1 MNQILFTQDK
11 RNSNSQDTK
20 KIVLFFAVS
29 LIIFG
34 LILFGQG
41 VYGIVKKDSTQ
52 VNKDDETT
60 TISLQQNNSGEVI
73 INVNSQ
79 TIISELIYYW
89 NSEASQTISGNGNTT
104 MQQIITMPAGQNT
117 LTVKTIDVNGKQKTE
132 TQTFKLDVDK
142 PNISLSVIGNKIK
155 IAVDSKADL
164 AYVTYK
170 WNNEQEKKMD
180 MTTFEDKTKFETEIE
195 IPKGKNTLMITAV
208 DIYANKSEKSQEI
221 NGISKPVIKPTINEP
236 YITFTVTSEEDDIK
250 TIEFVYNGKNY
261 KITEDAIKK
270 SQNAKKVSYK
280 LTLEKGKNT
289 LIVKATTQ
297 NGGTAQE
304 GWTYEKNKKQK
315 IVSG

>member
-20 KIVLFFAVS
+20 KIVLFFSVS

-132 TQTFKLDVDK
+132 TQIFKLDVDK

-195 IPKGKNTLMITAV
+195 IQKGKNTLMITAV
-208 DIYANKSEKSQEI
+208 DIYENKSEKSQEI
-221 NGISKPVIKPTINEP
+221 NGISKPVIEPTINEP

-250 TIEFVYNGKNY
+250 TIEFFYNGKNY

-304 GWTYEKNKKQK
+304 GWTYEKK
-315 IVSG
+315 

>member
-20 KIVLFFAVS
+20 KIVLFFSVS

-195 IPKGKNTLMITAV
+195 IQKGKNTLMITAV
-208 DIYANKSEKSQEI
+208 DIYENKSEKSQEI
-221 NGISKPVIKPTINEP
+221 NGISKPVIEPTINEP

-250 TIEFVYNGKNY
+250 TIEFFYNGKNY

-304 GWTYEKNKKQK
+304 GWTYEKK
-315 IVSG
+315 

>member
-304 GWTYEKNKKQK
+304 GWTYEKK
-315 IVSG
+315 

>member
-34 LILFGQG
+34 FILFGQG

-142 PNISLSVIGNKIK
+142 PNISLFVIGNKIK

-164 AYVTYK
+164 AYITYK

-208 DIYANKSEKSQEI
+208 DIYENKSEKSQEI
-221 NGISKPVIKPTINEP
+221 NGISKPVIEPTINEP

-250 TIEFVYNGKNY
+250 TIEFFYNGKNY

-304 GWTYEKNKKQK
+304 GWTYEKK
-315 IVSG
+315 

>member
-34 LILFGQG
+34 FILFGQG

-195 IPKGKNTLMITAV
+195 IQKGKNTLMITAV
-208 DIYANKSEKSQEI
+208 DIYENKSEKSQEI
-221 NGISKPVIKPTINEP
+221 NGISKPVIEPTINEP

-250 TIEFVYNGKNY
+250 TIEFFYNGKNY

-304 GWTYEKNKKQK
+304 GWTYEKK
-315 IVSG
+315 

>member
-20 KIVLFFAVS
+20 KIVLFFSVS

-180 MTTFEDKTKFETEIE
+180 MTTFEDKTKYEVEVE
-195 IPKGKNTLMITAV
+195 IPKGKNTLLVTAT
-208 DIYANKSEKSQEI
+208 DIYENKSEKSQEVK
-221 NGISKPVIKPTINEP
+221 GIAKPVFAKPVINEP
-236 YITFTVTSEEDDIK
+236 YITFTVTSEDDDIK
-250 TIEFVYNGKNY
+250 TIEFFYNGKNY

-304 GWTYEKNKKQK
+304 GWTYEKK
-315 IVSG
+315 

>member
-34 LILFGQG
+34 LVLFGQG

-180 MTTFEDKTKFETEIE
+180 MTTFEDKAKFETEIE

-208 DIYANKSEKSQEI
+208 DIYENKSEKSQEI
-221 NGISKPVIKPTINEP
+221 NGISKPVIEPTINEP

-270 SQNAKKVSYK
+270 SQNAKKV
-280 LTLEKGKNT
+280 
-289 LIVKATTQ
+289 
-297 NGGTAQE
+297 
-304 GWTYEKNKKQK
+304 
-315 IVSG
+315 

>member
-34 LILFGQG
+34 FILFGQG

-132 TQTFKLDVDK
+132 TQIFKLDVDK

-180 MTTFEDKTKFETEIE
+180 MTTFEDKTKYEVEVE
-195 IPKGKNTLMITAV
+195 IPKGKNTLLVTAT
-208 DIYANKSEKSQEI
+208 DIYENKSEKSQEVK
-221 NGISKPVIKPTINEP
+221 GIAKPVFAKPVINEP
-236 YITFTVTSEEDDIK
+236 YITFTVTSEDDDIK
-250 TIEFVYNGKNY
+250 TIEFFYNGKNY

-304 GWTYEKNKKQK
+304 GWTYEKK
-315 IVSG
+315 

>member
-34 LILFGQG
+34 FILFGQG

-132 TQTFKLDVDK
+132 TQIFKLDVDK

-164 AYVTYK
+164 AYITYK

-195 IPKGKNTLMITAV
+195 IQKGKNTLMITAV
-208 DIYANKSEKSQEI
+208 DIYENKSEKSQEI
-221 NGISKPVIKPTINEP
+221 NGISKPVIEPTINEP

-250 TIEFVYNGKNY
+250 TIEFFYNGKNY

-304 GWTYEKNKKQK
+304 GWTYEKK
-315 IVSG
+315 

>member
-104 MQQIITMPAGQNT
+104 MQQTITMPAGQNT

-208 DIYANKSEKSQEI
+208 DIYENKSEKSQEI
-221 NGISKPVIKPTINEP
+221 NGISKPVIEPIINEP

-304 GWTYEKNKKQK
+304 GWTYEKK
-315 IVSG
+315 

>member
-34 LILFGQG
+34 FILFGQG

-180 MTTFEDKTKFETEIE
+180 MTTFEDKTKYEVEVE
-195 IPKGKNTLMITAV
+195 IPKGKNTLLVTATY
-208 DIYANKSEKSQEI
+208 IYENKSEKSQEVK
-221 NGISKPVIKPTINEP
+221 GIAKPVFAKPVINEP
-236 YITFTVTSEEDDIK
+236 YITFTVTSEDDDIK
-250 TIEFVYNGKNY
+250 TIEFFYNGKNY

-304 GWTYEKNKKQK
+304 GWTYEKK
-315 IVSG
+315 

>member
-34 LILFGQG
+34 FILFGQG

-164 AYVTYK
+164 AYITYK

-195 IPKGKNTLMITAV
+195 IPKGKNTLMITA
-208 DIYANKSEKSQEI
+208 AKG
-221 NGISKPVIKPTINEP
+221 GICS
-236 YITFTVTSEEDDIK
+236 S
-250 TIEFVYNGKNY
+250 
-261 KITEDAIKK
+261 
-270 SQNAKKVSYK
+270 
-280 LTLEKGKNT
+280 
-289 LIVKATTQ
+289 
-297 NGGTAQE
+297 
-304 GWTYEKNKKQK
+304 W
-315 IVSG
+315 

>member
-20 KIVLFFAVS
+20 KIVLFFSVS

-180 MTTFEDKTKFETEIE
+180 MTTFEDKTKYEVEVE
-195 IPKGKNTLMITAV
+195 IPKGKYTLLVTAT
-208 DIYANKSEKSQEI
+208 DIYENKSEKSQEVK
-221 NGISKPVIKPTINEP
+221 GIAKPVFAKPVINEP
-236 YITFTVTSEEDDIK
+236 YITFTVTSEDDDIK
-250 TIEFVYNGKNY
+250 TIEFFYNGKNY

-304 GWTYEKNKKQK
+304 GWTYEKK
-315 IVSG
+315 

>member
-34 LILFGQG
+34 FILFGQG

-164 AYVTYK
+164 AYITYK

-195 IPKGKNTLMITAV
+195 IPKGKNTLLVTAT
-208 DIYANKSEKSQEI
+208 DIYENKSEKSQEVK
-221 NGISKPVIKPTINEP
+221 GIAKPVFAKPVINEP
-236 YITFTVTSEEDDIK
+236 YITFTVTSEDDDIK
-250 TIEFVYNGKNY
+250 TIEFFYNGKNY

-304 GWTYEKNKKQK
+304 GWTYEKK
-315 IVSG
+315 

>member
-20 KIVLFFAVS
+20 KIVLFFSVS

-208 DIYANKSEKSQEI
+208 DIYENKSEKSQEI
-221 NGISKPVIKPTINEP
+221 NGISKPVIEPTINEP

-250 TIEFVYNGKNY
+250 TIEFFYNGKNY

-304 GWTYEKNKKQK
+304 GWTYEKK
-315 IVSG
+315 

>member
-34 LILFGQG
+34 FILFGQG

-164 AYVTYK
+164 AYITYK

-208 DIYANKSEKSQEI
+208 DIYENKSEKSQEI
-221 NGISKPVIKPTINEP
+221 NGISKPVIEPTINEP
-236 YITFTVTSEEDDIK
+236 YITFTVTSEDDDIK
-250 TIEFVYNGKNY
+250 TIEFFYNGKNY

-304 GWTYEKNKKQK
+304 GWTYEKK
-315 IVSG
+315 

>member
-34 LILFGQG
+34 LVLFGQG

-180 MTTFEDKTKFETEIE
+180 MTTFEDKAKFETEIE

-208 DIYANKSEKSQEI
+208 DIYENKSEKSQEI
-221 NGISKPVIKPTINEP
+221 NGISKPVIEPTINEP

-304 GWTYEKNKKQK
+304 GWTYEKK
-315 IVSG
+315 

>member
-34 LILFGQG
+34 FILFGQG

-164 AYVTYK
+164 AYITYK

-180 MTTFEDKTKFETEIE
+180 MTTFEDKTKYEVEVE
-195 IPKGKNTLMITAV
+195 IPKGKNTLLVTAT
-208 DIYANKSEKSQEI
+208 DIYENKSEKSQEVK
-221 NGISKPVIKPTINEP
+221 GIAKPVFAKPVINEP
-236 YITFTVTSEEDDIK
+236 YITFTVTSEDDDIK
-250 TIEFVYNGKNY
+250 TIEFFYNGKNY

-304 GWTYEKNKKQK
+304 GWTYEKK
-315 IVSG
+315 

>member
-20 KIVLFFAVS
+20 KIVLFFSVS

-132 TQTFKLDVDK
+132 TQIFKLDVDK

-180 MTTFEDKTKFETEIE
+180 MTTFEDKTKYEVEVE
-195 IPKGKNTLMITAV
+195 IPKGKNTLLVTAT
-208 DIYANKSEKSQEI
+208 DIYENKSEKSQEVK
-221 NGISKPVIKPTINEP
+221 GIAKPVFAKPVINEP
-236 YITFTVTSEEDDIK
+236 YITFTVTSEDDDIK
-250 TIEFVYNGKNY
+250 TIEFFYNGKNY

-304 GWTYEKNKKQK
+304 GWTYEKK
-315 IVSG
+315 

>member
-34 LILFGQG
+34 FILFGQG

-164 AYVTYK
+164 AYITYK

-208 DIYANKSEKSQEI
+208 DIYENKSEKSQEI
-221 NGISKPVIKPTINEP
+221 NGISKPVIEPTINEP
-236 YITFTVTSEEDDIK
+236 YITFTVTSEDDDIK
-250 TIEFVYNGKNY
+250 TIEFFYNGKNY

-297 NGGTAQE
+297 NGGIAQE
-304 GWTYEKNKKQK
+304 GWTYEKK
-315 IVSG
+315 

>member
-73 INVNSQ
+73 INVNSK

-180 MTTFEDKTKFETEIE
+180 MTTFEDKAKFETEIE

-208 DIYANKSEKSQEI
+208 DIYENKSEKSQEI
-221 NGISKPVIKPTINEP
+221 NGISKPVIEPTINEP

-304 GWTYEKNKKQK
+304 GWTYEKK
-315 IVSG
+315 

>member
-34 LILFGQG
+34 FILFGQG

-208 DIYANKSEKSQEI
+208 DIYENKSEKSQEI
-221 NGISKPVIKPTINEP
+221 NGISKPVIEPTINEP

-250 TIEFVYNGKNY
+250 TIEFFYNGKNY

-304 GWTYEKNKKQK
+304 GWTYEKK
-315 IVSG
+315 

>member
-11 RNSNSQDTK
+11 RNNNSQDTK

-180 MTTFEDKTKFETEIE
+180 MTTFEDKTKYEVEVE
-195 IPKGKNTLMITAV
+195 IPKGKNTLLVTAT
-208 DIYANKSEKSQEI
+208 DIYENKSEKSQEVK
-221 NGISKPVIKPTINEP
+221 GIAKPVFAKPVINEP
-236 YITFTVTSEEDDIK
+236 YITFTVTSEDDDIK
-250 TIEFVYNGKNY
+250 TIEFFYNGKNY

-304 GWTYEKNKKQK
+304 GWTYEKK
-315 IVSG
+315 

>member
-20 KIVLFFAVS
+20 KIVLFFSVS

-164 AYVTYK
+164 AYITYK

-208 DIYANKSEKSQEI
+208 DIYENKSEKSQEI
-221 NGISKPVIKPTINEP
+221 NGISKPVIEPTINEP

-250 TIEFVYNGKNY
+250 TIEFFYNGKNY

-304 GWTYEKNKKQK
+304 GWTYEKK
-315 IVSG
+315 

>member
-34 LILFGQG
+34 FILFGQG

-132 TQTFKLDVDK
+132 TQIFKLDVDK

-195 IPKGKNTLMITAV
+195 IQKGKNTLMITAV
-208 DIYANKSEKSQEI
+208 DIYENKSEKSQEI
-221 NGISKPVIKPTINEP
+221 NGISKPVIEPTINEP

-250 TIEFVYNGKNY
+250 TIEFFYNGKNY

-304 GWTYEKNKKQK
+304 GWTYEKK
-315 IVSG
+315 

>member
-34 LILFGQG
+34 LIIFGQG

-208 DIYANKSEKSQEI
+208 DIYENKSEKSQEI
-221 NGISKPVIKPTINEP
+221 NGISKPVIEPTINEP

-304 GWTYEKNKKQK
+304 GWTYEKK
-315 IVSG
+315 

>member
-132 TQTFKLDVDK
+132 TQTFKLDVNK

-208 DIYANKSEKSQEI
+208 DIYENKSEKSQEI
-221 NGISKPVIKPTINEP
+221 NGISKPVIEPTINEP

-304 GWTYEKNKKQK
+304 GWTYEKK
-315 IVSG
+315 

>member
-34 LILFGQG
+34 FILFGQG

-132 TQTFKLDVDK
+132 TQIFKLDVDK

-164 AYVTYK
+164 AYITYK

-208 DIYANKSEKSQEI
+208 DIYENKSEKSQEI
-221 NGISKPVIKPTINEP
+221 NGISKPVIEPTINEP

-250 TIEFVYNGKNY
+250 TIEFFYNGKNY

-304 GWTYEKNKKQK
+304 GWTYEKK
-315 IVSG
+315 

>member
-104 MQQIITMPAGQNT
+104 MQQTITMPAGQNT

-164 AYVTYK
+164 SYVTYK

-208 DIYANKSEKSQEI
+208 DIYENKSEKSQEI
-221 NGISKPVIKPTINEP
+221 NGISKPVIEPTINEP

-304 GWTYEKNKKQK
+304 GWTYEKK
-315 IVSG
+315 

>member
-170 WNNEQEKKMD
+170 WNNEQEKKMN

-208 DIYANKSEKSQEI
+208 DIYENKSEKSQEI
-221 NGISKPVIKPTINEP
+221 NGISKPVIEPTINEP

-304 GWTYEKNKKQK
+304 GWTYEKK
-315 IVSG
+315 

>member
-20 KIVLFFAVS
+20 KIVLFFSVS

-180 MTTFEDKTKFETEIE
+180 MTTFEDKTKYEVEVE
-195 IPKGKNTLMITAV
+195 IPKGKNTLLVTAT
-208 DIYANKSEKSQEI
+208 DIYENKSEKSQEVK
-221 NGISKPVIKPTINEP
+221 GIAKPVFAKPVINEP
-236 YITFTVTSEEDDIK
+236 YITFTVTSEDDDIK
-250 TIEFVYNGKNY
+250 TIEFFYNGKNY

-289 LIVKATTQ
+289 LIVKAITQ

-304 GWTYEKNKKQK
+304 GWTYEKK
-315 IVSG
+315 

>member
-20 KIVLFFAVS
+20 KIVLFFSVS

-34 LILFGQG
+34 FILFGQG

-164 AYVTYK
+164 AYITYK

-195 IPKGKNTLMITAV
+195 IQKGKNTLMITAV
-208 DIYANKSEKSQEI
+208 DIYENKSEKSQEI
-221 NGISKPVIKPTINEP
+221 NGISKPVIEPTINEP

-250 TIEFVYNGKNY
+250 TIEFFYNGKNY

-304 GWTYEKNKKQK
+304 GWTYEKK
-315 IVSG
+315 

>member
-11 RNSNSQDTK
+11 RNNNSQDTK

-104 MQQIITMPAGQNT
+104 MQQTITMPAGQNT

-164 AYVTYK
+164 SYVTYK

-208 DIYANKSEKSQEI
+208 DIYENKSEKSQEI
-221 NGISKPVIKPTINEP
+221 NGISKPVIEPTINEP

-289 LIVKATTQ
+289 LVVKATTQ

-304 GWTYEKNKKQK
+304 GWTYEKK
-315 IVSG
+315 

>member
-208 DIYANKSEKSQEI
+208 DIYENKSEKSQEI
-221 NGISKPVIKPTINEP
+221 NGISKPVIEPTINEP

-261 KITEDAIKK
+261 KITEDAIKR

-304 GWTYEKNKKQK
+304 GWTYEKK
-315 IVSG
+315 

>member
-1 MNQILFTQDK
+1 M
-11 RNSNSQDTK
+11 
-20 KIVLFFAVS
+20 FFAVS

-34 LILFGQG
+34 FILFGQG

-208 DIYANKSEKSQEI
+208 DIYENKSEKSQEI
-221 NGISKPVIKPTINEP
+221 NGISKPVIEPTINEP

-250 TIEFVYNGKNY
+250 TIEFFYNGKNY

-304 GWTYEKNKKQK
+304 GWTYEKK
-315 IVSG
+315 

>member
-34 LILFGQG
+34 FILFGQG

-117 LTVKTIDVNGKQKTE
+117 LTVKTIDVNEKQKTE

-164 AYVTYK
+164 AYITYK

-208 DIYANKSEKSQEI
+208 DIYENKSEKSQEI
-221 NGISKPVIKPTINEP
+221 NGISKPVIEPTINEP

-250 TIEFVYNGKNY
+250 TIEFFYNGKNY

-304 GWTYEKNKKQK
+304 GWTYEKK
-315 IVSG
+315 

>member
-11 RNSNSQDTK
+11 RNSNSQNTK

-164 AYVTYK
+164 AYVIYK

-208 DIYANKSEKSQEI
+208 DIYENKSEKSQEI
-221 NGISKPVIKPTINEP
+221 NGISKPVIEPTINEP

-304 GWTYEKNKKQK
+304 GWTYEKK
-315 IVSG
+315 